1 MKTLNKPNGLKTS
14 KRYIINRNDDE
25 WETITIEM
33 TEVKKRAVFEAI
45 IESISVGF
53 FVAMVVGLFGST
65 IFGWLSINYIEF
77 LLPIASTAINAVFS
91 LNRTRGMNK

>member
-1 MKTLNKPNGLKTS
+1 MSRNTYKVS
-14 KRYIINRNDDE
+14 KHYIIKRNNDE
-25 WETITIEM
+25 CEMITVEM

-53 FVAMVVGLFGST
+53 FVAMVVGLLGST
-65 IFGWLSINYIEF
+65 IFGWLSISYIEF

-91 LNRTRGMNK
+91 LNRTRGMDK